1 MNVFI
6 LVVRSILKVDV
17 LNVVAFW
24 GSLMA
29 VLYSLISLLLDN
41 RADDEIN
48 GREEFYAIQEN
59 FMLPRKVLRLNW
71 RVL

>member
-1 MNVFI
+1 
-6 LVVRSILKVDV
+6 
-17 LNVVAFW
+17 
-24 GSLMA
+24 MA